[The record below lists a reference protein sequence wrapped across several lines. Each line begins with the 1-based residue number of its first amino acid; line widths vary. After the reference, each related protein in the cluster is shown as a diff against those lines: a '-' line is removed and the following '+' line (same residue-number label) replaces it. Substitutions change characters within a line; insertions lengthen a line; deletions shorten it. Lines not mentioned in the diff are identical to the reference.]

1 MELEQLIGLV
11 VVLGFVGF
19 LVWKVKSK
27 KSSDTGGS
35 SGGGGRPSDGGKQ
48 QLK

>member
-1 MELEQLIGLV
+1 MVLEQLLGLV

-35 SGGGGRPSDGGKQ
+35 GGGGRPSDGGKQ